1 MNYYEILELN
11 HEATATDIK
20 KSYRRLAMKYH
31 PDRNDGNKAA
41 EEKFKLINEAYI
53 TLSDTSKKQDYDYS
67 LNHGSSHF
75 NGENNSNMHD
85 FYSHSFEEM
94 FKNFG
99 FQHGFQHNRIQTL
112 VVNLEFWEAALGCEK
127 TYEFTVNTASG
138 KKRAKI
144 NVTFEP
150 ATNVGD
156 LVPVHIENNVLH
168 LQVNILDDLSFERD
182 NLDIYTMLE
191 VPFTTGVLGGKVIF
205 PHWTKD
211 LEIAVPA
218 GVENGTKIRLANM
231 GIKKSI
237 YMGDLYLVI
246 KLVTP
251 KKLNKKQ
258 KELLNEFD
266 NIENKKEN
274 SFNQSLKNLWSSLF
288 KNKKSDEPPKE

>member
-1 MNYYEILELN
+1 MTYYEILEL
-11 HEATATDIK
+11 ESSASADDIK
-20 KSYRRLAMKYH
+20 KSYRKLAMKYH
-31 PDRNDGNKAA
+31 PDRNDGDKTA

-53 TLSDTSKKQDYDYS
+53 NLSDISKRQDYDQS
-67 LNHGSSHF
+67 LQQHGFSQSTSHPGQ
-75 NGENNSNMHD
+75 NPNMND
-85 FYSHSFEEM
+85 FFAHSVEEM

-99 FQHGFQHNRIQTL
+99 FQNGFQNSRIQTL
-112 VVNLEFWEAALGCEK
+112 VVNLDFWEAALGCDK
-127 TYEFTVNTASG
+127 TYEFSLNTTSG

-144 NVTFEP
+144 EVKFEP
-150 ATNVGD
+150 AVNAGD
-156 LVPVHIENNVLH
+156 LIPVHIDNHVLH

-205 PHWTKD
+205 SHWTKD

-237 YMGDLYLVI
+237 YIGDLYLVI

-258 KELLNEFD
+258 RELLNEFD

-274 SFNQSLKNLWSSLF
+274 ILNTSLKKLWSSIF
-288 KNKKSDEPPKE
+288 KK